1 MLRPCGLSYFGPD
14 VGASTHYH
22 CTAPEFPPPPQ
33 TIFHARLLG
42 YHQSACQNAILA
54 ATLQSSLRSNGW
66 NVHEVKCYANV
77 KQHVLHD
84 SFRLYYPISICERLR
99 RAGPRFRRKDITA
112 EARFVTRFKCNS
124 ISLNHLHYSK
134 STCKPSRAN
143 RNIPPKNMVYPV
155 SASRLIIDRAV
166 PFSYLHSFSQ
176 VDR

>member
-1 MLRPCGLSYFGPD
+1 MRGSTRANDAVNHVSPNQLIWFGMLRPCGLSYFGPD

-84 SFRLYYPISICERLR
+84 SFRLYYPISICERLDEQAQGSGER
-99 RAGPRFRRKDITA
+99 T
-112 EARFVTRFKCNS
+112 
-124 ISLNHLHYSK
+124 
-134 STCKPSRAN
+134 
-143 RNIPPKNMVYPV
+143 
-155 SASRLIIDRAV
+155 
-166 PFSYLHSFSQ
+166 SQ
-176 VDR
+176 QRQDS